1 MATANNPDIRCD
13 IVTLRDL
20 APAQDVRGGVRRR
33 VFGEETP
40 LAHGQRPDVDKG
52 AHMETPKKPSD
63 QSDSTDQAATQKPL
77 KVNQDTLKDLEPE
90 ARDAQHVKGGIPPK
104 LTPGL

>member
-1 MATANNPDIRCD
+1 MATAKTPGTRSD
-13 IVTLRDL
+13 IVTLSDL
-20 APAQDVRGGVRRR
+20 APTHDVRGGARRR
-33 VFGEETP
+33 VFGEESP
-40 LAHGQRPDVDKG
+40 LGSRPTSHVGKG
-52 AHMETPKKPSD
+52 EYMETSKKPGD
-63 QSDSTDQAATQKPL
+63 QSDSAEPTTNKPL

>member
-1 MATANNPDIRCD
+1 
-13 IVTLRDL
+13 
-20 APAQDVRGGVRRR
+20 
-33 VFGEETP
+33 
-40 LAHGQRPDVDKG
+40 
-52 AHMETPKKPSD
+52 METPKKPSD